1 LHSIAGSGGL
11 ADAAWPMF
19 QHDLRHSGRDPHAA
33 VGPATCGSVT
43 ATDGTYSDRVRVSW
57 LSVSNARAYEVWR
70 NTVND
75 LSTAV
80 RVADKVGGQTFY
92 DDRTA
97 VYGTT
102 NFYWV
107 RAVNGLGAGDF
118 GVSDTGFLRAPLLAK
133 DVPAAV
139 QQKLPLNLDT
149 SKLLASASN
158 SLPYPMTVSAVAAV
172 STNGGIVHFSGATI
186 TYNPRSGFLGADRFA
201 FAITDNQGGTGSANV
216 VVTVW
221 PNAQGSAN
229 MLPLL
234 PTVSGRTQVGFAGV
248 PGRTYGVQRAASAYG
263 PWTRLASITVPSN
276 GISVYEDA
284 NPPTDGAFY
293 RTIYP

>member
-1 LHSIAGSGGL
+1 
-11 ADAAWPMF
+11 MF

-33 VGPATCGSVT
+33 VGPAACGPVT
-43 ATDGTYSDRVRVSW
+43 ATDGAYSDHVRVSW

-75 LSTAV
+75 VSGAV
-80 RVADKVGGQTFY
+80 RVADKVGGQTYY

-107 RAVNGLGAGDF
+107 RAVNGV
-118 GVSDTGFLRAPLLAK
+118 GVGGFSSSDSGFLRAPLVAK

-172 STNGGIVHFSGATI
+172 STNGGIVRFSGTII
-186 TYNPRSGFLGADRFA
+186 TYNSRSSFLGTDRFS
-201 FAITDNQGGTGSANV
+201 FTITDNQGGIATANV

-229 MLPLL
+229 MLQLL
-234 PTVSGRTQVGFAGV
+234 PLVSGHTQVGFAGV
-248 PGRTYGVQRAASAYG
+248 PGRTYGVQRAASASG
-263 PWTRLASITVPSN
+263 PWTRIASATVPSN
-276 GISVYEDA
+276 GISVYDDA
-284 NPPTDGAFY
+284 NPPAEGAFY
-293 RTIYP
+293 RTVYP